1 MSGFYKIE
9 KLDHFGKG
17 IARLNNKVLFVENAL
32 DGELVEVELK
42 KDKKKSAYGVSLDIV
57 ESSSDRKTPEC
68 PYYNN
73 CGGCNIMH
81 MNYRKQLDF
90 KLNKVREILE
100 RFAGVDKDKVKEILS
115 SNEFN
120 YRNKA
125 TFKVGETLS
134 YCKNKSYE
142 LISIDKCLLCSE
154 KINEI
159 VNILNNFSLAGI
171 DEVIIRTTV
180 KEESMVIFKVI
191 DDIDKEYFIRNLE
204 NKIDTLV
211 IIKDGVEDVLFGKGY
226 ITEKIGDYHFR
237 ISPRAFF
244 QVNTNG
250 ALKIYD
256 TVKKYADL
264 SHDDTVLDLY
274 CGTGII
280 GILISDLVGEVVGIE
295 VISDAVKN
303 ANDNKKLNG
312 VKNISFICDKV
323 ENRINEFKNID
334 LIIVDPPRNGLDK
347 NSINSI
353 LKIMPKDIIYIS
365 CDPNTLVRDLKTLSS
380 KYDIKEVS
388 IADMFPNTYHV
399 ESLCLLK
406 QK

>member
-226 ITEKIGDYHFR
+226 ITVNIGDYHFR

-274 CGTGII
+274 CGTGTIGMYVSGDAKRVI
-280 GILISDLVGEVVGIE
+280 GIEINEE
-295 VISDAVKN
+295 AVKD
-303 ANDNKKLNG
+303 AERNKELNG
-312 VKNISFICDKV
+312 VNNI
-323 ENRINEFKNID
+323 EFVCRDANKIITDYSDVD
-334 LIIVDPPRNGLDK
+334 LIIVDPPRSGLIGK
-347 NSINSI
+347 SIQNI
-353 LKIMPKDIIYIS
+353 IKVFPKKLIYVS
-365 CDPNTLVRDLKTLSS
+365 CDPATLARDLNILKEYYSVEEVTLV
-380 KYDIKEVS
+380 
-388 IADMFPNTYHV
+388 DMFPNTYHC
-399 ESLCLLK
+399 ESITVLERR
-406 QK
+406 